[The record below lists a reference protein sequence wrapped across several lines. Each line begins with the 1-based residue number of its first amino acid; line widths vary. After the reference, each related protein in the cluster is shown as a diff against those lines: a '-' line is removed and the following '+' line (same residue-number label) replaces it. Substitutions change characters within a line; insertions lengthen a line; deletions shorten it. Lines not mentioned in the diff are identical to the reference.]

1 MLLIEFDSECGAYFI
16 SVAVKRVVGFCFFV
30 FLIVQ
35 CVKALYNTGC
45 VHSCVFS

>member
-1 MLLIEFDSECGAYFI
+1 MLLIEFDSECGAYLI
-16 SVAVKRVVGFCFFV
+16 SVAVKRVVVVFF
-30 FLIVQ
+30 FIVQ